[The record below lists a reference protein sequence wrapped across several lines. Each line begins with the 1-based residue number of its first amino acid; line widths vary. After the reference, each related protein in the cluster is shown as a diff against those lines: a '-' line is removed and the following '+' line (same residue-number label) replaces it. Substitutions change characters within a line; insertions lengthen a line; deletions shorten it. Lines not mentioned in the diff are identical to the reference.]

1 MATDAAAHPQPQV
14 NVHHRK
20 IELQTPDDFTYLQRN
35 LIASAQQKLDLHFP
49 LSALQNNGVDNAQP
63 ATIISLDGVK
73 PTEPT
78 LAAARDTAQHQ
89 NDQQEDP
96 LRARVRQLVDAFMTR
111 TWEGASQNITVNGMN
126 ASEFSILANEA
137 TRAAAAAATT
147 TTTSGEPHEEREGV
161 DFVYESYDSRL
172 QSRVAGLYGELEALT
187 AQVSKLRRTAPS
199 QAAKDFS
206 DALMV
211 ELARDDER
219 YNEGMARAQENAADS
234 EEDGPLKLKT
244 LRDGWH
250 DDVQA
255 MYESGIGE
263 LAVLSGLK
271 TTAAENG
278 HGGASLTET
287 VGKVQRART
296 VAMEFE

>member
-1 MATDAAAHPQPQV
+1 MATDAAAHPQPQP

-35 LIASAQQKLDLHFP
+35 LTASAQQKLDLHFP
-49 LSALQNNGVDNAQP
+49 LSALQKNGVENAQP

-73 PTEPT
+73 PADP
-78 LAAARDTAQHQ
+78 AQAARDTAQEQ
-89 NDQQEDP
+89 AEQQEDP
-96 LRARVRQLVDAFMTR
+96 LRARVRQLVDAFMSR

-126 ASEFSILANEA
+126 ASDFPLLADEVS
-137 TRAAAAAATT
+137 RAAV
-147 TTTSGEPHEEREGV
+147 SSEEPHEEREGV

-187 AQVSKLRRTAPS
+187 AQVSKLRRTAPL
-199 QAAKDFS
+199 QASKDFS
-206 DALMV
+206 DALV
-211 ELARDDER
+211 TELAHDDER
-219 YNEGMARAQENAADS
+219 YNEEMARVQESAADS
-234 EEDGPLKLKT
+234 EKGGPLRLQT

-255 MYESGIGE
+255 MYERGIGE
-263 LAVLSGLK
+263 LAVLSGLT
-271 TTAAENG
+271 TTAAESG
-278 HGGASLTET
+278 RGGTSLTET